1 MPSEILVT
9 VAEVAAAFVGF
20 SMVVGL
26 LSPESPDFQPRFN
39 AIRDVAE
46 ISLIAVGGS
55 LIPLA
60 AGLFAISEL
69 TLWRFCSLGL
79 SVVWLVG
86 ISAAVMRHR
95 KSGASPPRVV
105 GVFIVVGHAL
115 LWWNIV
121 SPTGAAAGRYVI
133 ALLALLASA
142 GVLFIGATFRSRL

>member
-1 MPSEILVT
+1 MRFIGLDT
-9 VAEVAAAFVGF
+9 
-20 SMVVGL
+20 MVVGL
-26 LSPESPDFQPRFN
+26 LSPESPDFQARFN

-46 ISLIAVGGS
+46 ISLIAAGGS

-60 AGLFAISEL
+60 AGLFVISEL
-69 TLWRFCSLGL
+69 TLWRICSLGL

-95 KSGASPPRVV
+95 KSGVSPPRRDV

-115 LWWNIV
+115 LWWNTV

-142 GVLFIGATFRSRL
+142 GVLFISATFRSRL